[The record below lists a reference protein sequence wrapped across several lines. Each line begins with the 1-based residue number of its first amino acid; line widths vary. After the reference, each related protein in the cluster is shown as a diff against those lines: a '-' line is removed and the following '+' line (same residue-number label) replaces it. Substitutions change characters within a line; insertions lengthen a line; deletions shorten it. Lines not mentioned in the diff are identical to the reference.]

1 MTVREKNPLIKP
13 GRRKIFQMCILVS
26 LEGPRAN
33 ILRNAVEFMK
43 ANQFVGQSVLEQ
55 YIFRFNILDRGRYIR
70 IEKFSG
76 QLELDQY
83 SELPCW
89 NIFLL
94 TNTVTTARCLA
105 RAVSK
110 KLFNTKNT
118 VHPAVKIR
126 AIDHFQRVKKE
137 NRLSF
142 PSTVWYPGY
151 FSERTLKF
159 EQLLAEAEVQDLIKE
174 VPEKYQSL
182 LEGSTN
188 S

>member
-1 MTVREKNPLIKP
+1 MTVRDKNPLIKP
-13 GRRKIFQMCILVS
+13 GCHKIFQICILVG

-33 ILRNAVEFMK
+33 IWRNAVEIMK
-43 ANQFVGQSVLEQ
+43 ATQFVGQSVLEQ
-55 YIFRFNILDRGRYIR
+55 YIFSFNILDRGWYIQ

-76 QLELDQY
+76 QLELDQD

-89 NIFLL
+89 NIFLV
-94 TNTVTTARCLA
+94 TNTVTTSRCLA

-126 AIDHFQRVKKE
+126 AIDGFQRVKKE

-142 PSTVWYPGY
+142 PSTVWYPSY

-159 EQLLAEAEVQDLIKE
+159 ERLLEKAEVQDLIKD

-182 LEGSTN
+182 LEDST
-188 S
+188 SS